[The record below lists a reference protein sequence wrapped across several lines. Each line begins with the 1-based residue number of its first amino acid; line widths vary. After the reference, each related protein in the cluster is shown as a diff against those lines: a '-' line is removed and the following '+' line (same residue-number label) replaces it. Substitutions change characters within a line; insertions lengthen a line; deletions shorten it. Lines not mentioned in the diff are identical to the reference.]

1 MRVKISDC
9 EKEFIEYLTEEE
21 LEDMLKEM
29 KINYSKSN
37 KSDEEYMR
45 GDKDVY

>member
-1 MRVKISDC
+1 MDNP
-9 EKEFIEYLTEEE
+9 KEFIEYLTEEE

-37 KSDEEYMR
+37 KSNEEYMQ
-45 GDKDVY
+45 GEM

>member
-1 MRVKISDC
+1 MGEILDNP
-9 EKEFIEYLTEEE
+9 KEFIEYLTEEE

-37 KSDEEYMR
+37 KSNEEYM
-45 GDKDVY
+45 GEGL

>member
-1 MRVKISDC
+1 MLDNP
-9 EKEFIEYLTEEE
+9 KEFIEYLTEEE

-37 KSDEEYMR
+37 KSNEEYMQ
-45 GDKDVY
+45 GEM